1 VNLIKGIKFL
11 KMTADRFME
20 KSAILFLVS
29 ILTLAKPL
37 MAQDP
42 SLMIPDKNRETR
54 MEWWRD
60 ARFGLFIHWGIYSI
74 PAGEWKGQTSNKDY
88 AEWTMHNFEIPL
100 KEYSQLAK
108 EFNPTKFNAD
118 EWAKLASDAGMGYF
132 VLTTKH
138 HDGFAMF
145 DSDVSDYNV
154 VDATPFK
161 RDVFG
166 ELAIAFRK
174 KGLKAGAYYSQDLD
188 WSQSQGGALQG
199 AYNLWDFPREKP
211 DEELFDKYMNNKS
224 LPQVKELL
232 TNYGEIGVI
241 WFDIPR
247 MVDEKR
253 GKVFHDLVRKYQPN
267 VVINGRICNPQGRW
281 ADYLVP
287 GDNGYYTS
295 TQTFDWECCATMN
308 ESWGYTKNKKVNK
321 TPHDIILVL
330 LKSVSSGG
338 NLLLNVGPK
347 PDGTIPEDQVE
358 ILKEIAVWMKDN
370 KEAIHGTQG
379 NPFQEF
385 FDFGYCTVKGTDIY
399 LHVSEWK
406 DGKTITVPRLNN
418 TVENATILGAPD
430 RKLKWEQK
438 GKDVL
443 ITLKGEKVHSS
454 ATVIKL
460 SCSGDQLKI
469 DSPQLRES
477 NGIIELEVDY
487 AKSYGSRM
495 RTLRHSIQDG
505 TAVADMSQGH
515 PTERLIW
522 DFVVDKP
529 GTFQVTAK
537 CMNSDLKK
545 LVPRTVYLEV
555 AGENEYSTSVSEEQL
570 KDGFIDFGK
579 IELKQTGPVSMN
591 LRVEGGQI
599 NPLYLKSLKLNRK

>member
-1 VNLIKGIKFL
+1 MKRL
-11 KMTADRFME
+11 
-20 KSAILFLVS
+20 ILFLFN
-29 ILTLAKPL
+29 ILVILIPL
-37 MAQDP
+37 LAQDP
-42 SLMIPDKNRETR
+42 ANMVPDKNREAR

-74 PAGEWKGQTSNKDY
+74 PAGEWKGQTSKKDY
-88 AEWTMHNFEIPL
+88 AEWTMHNFKIPFE
-100 KEYSQLAK
+100 EYSQLAK

-118 EWAKLASDAGMGYF
+118 EWAQLAADAGMGYF

-166 ELAIAFRK
+166 ELATAFRK
-174 KGLKAGAYYSQDLD
+174 KGMKAGAYYSQDLD
-188 WSQSQGGALQG
+188 WSQSQGGALEG
-199 AYNLWDFPREKP
+199 PYNLWDYPLEKP
-211 DEELFDKYMNNKS
+211 DYERFDQYMQNKS
-224 LPQVKELL
+224 LPQVEELF
-232 TNYGEIGVI
+232 TKYGEIGVV

-247 MVDEKR
+247 MVDAER
-253 GKVFHDLVRKYQPN
+253 GKIFHDLVRKLQPN
-267 VVINGRICNPQGRW
+267 VVINGRICNPQGAY

-321 TPHDIILVL
+321 TAHDIILVL

-347 PDGTIPEDQVE
+347 PDGTIPEDQIQ
-358 ILKEIAVWMKDN
+358 ILKEIAEWMKDN

-385 FDFGYCTVKGTDIY
+385 FDFGYCTVKGTNIY
-399 LHVSEWK
+399 LHVSEWEE
-406 DGKTITVPRLNN
+406 GKTIIVPRLNN
-418 TVENATILGAPD
+418 SVKKITVLGVPD
-430 RKLKWEQK
+430 RKLKWKQNDKDVAIVLK
-438 GKDVL
+438 GKA
-443 ITLKGEKVHSS
+443 VHPS

-460 SCSGDQLKI
+460 NCTGEQLNI
-469 DSPQLRES
+469 DSPKIKES
-477 NGIIELEVDY
+477 NGEIALEVDY
-487 AKSYGSRM
+487 AKSHGSRM

-505 TAVADMSQGH
+505 TAVADMCQGH

-522 DFVVDKP
+522 DFKVDKP
-529 GTFQVTAK
+529 GTFRVTAE
-537 CMNSDLKK
+537 CLNLNTKK
-545 LVPRTVYLEV
+545 LTTRTVYLEIV
-555 AGENEYSTSVSEEQL
+555 GEEEYSAIVSEEYVN
-570 KDGFIDFGK
+570 DGLINLGE
-579 IELKQTGPVSMN
+579 IEIKNPGTVSMK
-591 LRVEGGQI
+591 LRVEGGQG
-599 NPLYLKSLKLNRK
+599 NPVYLKSLNLSRK

>member
-1 VNLIKGIKFL
+1 
-11 KMTADRFME
+11 MATE
-20 KSAILFLVS
+20 KNIVKSVILFLVS
-29 ILTLAKPL
+29 ILMLTKPL

-42 SLMIPDKNRETR
+42 SLIVPDKNREAR

-100 KEYSQLAK
+100 DEYSQLAK

-118 EWAKLASDAGMGYF
+118 EWAKLAADAGMGYF

-166 ELAIAFRK
+166 ELATAFRE

-199 AYNLWDFPREKP
+199 AYNLWDFPLDKP
-211 DEELFDKYMNNKS
+211 DEELFDKYMYNKS
-224 LPQVKELL
+224 LPQVEELL

-247 MVDEKR
+247 MMDEKR
-253 GKVFHDLVRKYQPN
+253 GKVFHDVVRKYQPN

-295 TQTFDWECCATMN
+295 TQNFDWECCATMN

-321 TPHDIILVL
+321 TSHDIILVL
-330 LKSVSSGG
+330 LKSISSGG

-418 TVENATILGAPD
+418 TVKNVTVLGASD
-430 RKLKWEQK
+430 RKLQWKQN
-438 GKDVL
+438 GKNVE
-443 ITLKGEKVHSS
+443 IALKGEAVHPS

-460 SCSGDQLKI
+460 SCSGDALNI
-469 DSPQLRES
+469 DLPRLSES
-477 NGIIELEVDY
+477 NGVIELEVDY
-487 AKSYGSRM
+487 AKNHGSRM

-505 TAVADMSQGH
+505 IAVADMSQGH

-522 DFVVDKP
+522 DFEVDKP
-529 GTFQVTAK
+529 GTFDVSAE
-537 CMNSDLKK
+537 CLNLDLNKIE
-545 LVPRTVYLEV
+545 PRTVYLEV
-555 AGENEYSTSVSEEQL
+555 EGEDEFSA
-570 KDGFIDFGK
+570 
-579 IELKQTGPVSMN
+579 PVSDESIKN
-591 LRVEGGQI
+591 GNINLSNIEIKKSGTVSIRLRVEGGQRSPV
-599 NPLYLKSLKLNRK
+599 NLKSLKLSRR